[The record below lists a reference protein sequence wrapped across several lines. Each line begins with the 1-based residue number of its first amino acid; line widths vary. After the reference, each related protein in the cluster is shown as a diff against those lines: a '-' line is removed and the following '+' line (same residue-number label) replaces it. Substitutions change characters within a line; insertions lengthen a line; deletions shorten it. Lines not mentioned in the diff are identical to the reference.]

1 MLKELGLYL
10 TGAILLIRR
19 WGQVKGHLMT
29 KELTVK
35 KGGDKPAPYSQEQI
49 ELIKRTVAKDAT
61 NDELK
66 LFLIVAARSGLDP
79 FSRQIH
85 FVKRKGQGTFQT
97 GIDGYRAIAE
107 RSRSLA
113 GIDDPIYDTEDEAH
127 PNKASV
133 TVYRLIDGI
142 KSSFTA
148 SARWNEYVPGPGQDF
163 MWRKMPYL
171 MLGKVAEALA
181 LRKAFPNDL
190 SGLYTHEEMAQAD
203 NEPTQPTNPVK
214 QVEPKTV
221 STIQPAKL
229 SDITLDFIQKL
240 ESANKIEEYEDVC
253 TAIRDARQSG
263 HISQAENAALVNAAK
278 KAARRIED
286 ALKQP
291 PVIDGAI
298 EESSIPQE
306 EVDRIAEEV
315 GFI

>member
-1 MLKELGLYL
+1 
-10 TGAILLIRR
+10 
-19 WGQVKGHLMT
+19 MT

-66 LFLIVAARSGLDP
+66 LFLIVASRSGLDP
-79 FSRQIH
+79 FTRQIH
-85 FVKRKGQGTFQT
+85 FVKRKQKQKDGSYLEVGSHQT

-107 RSRSLA
+107 RTKTLA
-113 GIDDPIYDTEDEAH
+113 GIDDPIYDSEDQPY

-133 TVYRLIDGI
+133 TVYRLIDGV

-148 SARWNEYVPGPGQDF
+148 SARWKEYVPQAGQDF

-203 NEPTQPTNPVK
+203 NEPMQPMNPIK
-214 QVEPKTV
+214 QVAPKTIG
-221 STIQPAKL
+221 TAQPATL
-229 SDITLDFIQKL
+229 GPITIDFIREL
-240 ESANKIEEYEDVC
+240 ESANGVAEYEDVC
-253 TAIRDARQSG
+253 AAIRDAKQSG
-263 HISQAENAALVNAAK
+263 HISQAENAALINAAK

-291 PVIDGAI
+291 PVIDGTI